1 MRRESDFAAFFAIAE
16 PKLRNV
22 LTAKFGLDQGREAV
36 GDALSYAWEHWDV
49 ISTTANPT
57 GYVYR
62 AAARNARRQHKR
74 TFSLPEPPVA
84 EIPNFEPRLPWAVS
98 QLSERQRMAVLLVH
112 AWGWSVV
119 DVSVTLSVSESSVRT
134 HLARGL
140 KRLRAL
146 LEVTIDADA

>member
-1 MRRESDFAAFFAIAE
+1 
-16 PKLRNV
+16 
-22 LTAKFGLDQGREAV
+22 
-36 GDALSYAWEHWDV
+36 
-49 ISTTANPT
+49 
-57 GYVYR
+57 
-62 AAARNARRQHKR
+62 
-74 TFSLPEPPVA
+74 
-84 EIPNFEPRLPWAVS
+84 
-98 QLSERQRMAVLLVH
+98 MAVLLVH